1 MKKLTCIFL
10 ILAMAFT
17 AAACTYQQPATAP
30 EEGVAA
36 AEEGAATAVA
46 QKLTITETSI
56 PTIDPQQ
63 FNSAD
68 SYVPMKGICEGLIR
82 TSFNDI
88 NPGVAERWEI
98 AEDNMKMTF
107 HLRDGACWSDGSPLT
122 ANDFVYSFRRLAD
135 PNKGFS

>member
-30 EEGVAA
+30 EEGAA

-46 QKLTITETSI
+46 QKLTITEASV

-63 FNSAD
+63 FNSAS
-68 SYVPMKGICEGLIR
+68 SYVPLKGICEGLVR
-82 TSFNDI
+82 TSMNDI
-88 NPGVAERWEI
+88 MGDR
-98 AEDNMKMTF
+98 
-107 HLRDGACWSDGSPLT
+107 G
-122 ANDFVYSFRRLAD
+122 
-135 PNKGFS
+135 

>member
-30 EEGVAA
+30 EEGAAA

-63 FNSAD
+63 FNSAA
-68 SYVPMKGICEGLIR
+68 SYVPMKGICEGLIAPAST
-82 TSFNDI
+82 TST
-88 NPGVAERWEI
+88 PALLKAGR
-98 AEDNMKMTF
+98 
-107 HLRDGACWSDGSPLT
+107 S
-122 ANDFVYSFRRLAD
+122 RRITRR
-135 PNKGFS
+135 